1 MKTVVAILLAALVG
15 FGGAW
20 YWLSRQQQNKGTA
33 EAAHE
38 AGWQQEKAYLE
49 QALAEARKKQVE
61 VRSVTRTVATTVT
74 NRLNAAEILE
84 KLVKLR
90 PEDSDDSRNRA
101 MRQIIYHLQMLVE
114 LGDTGLPVIRDFL
127 KQNKD
132 VDYVNDV
139 INAAGE
145 HIRRGSSTS
154 FASRQA
160 TQTDFFM
167 PPSLRL
173 GLIDVLDQIGGEQA
187 QGILAEQL
195 DTTGR
200 AIEVA
205 YIARVL
211 QEEAPDKYRDN
222 ALKAAKE
229 LLVSPPAIDQPN
241 RFDENA
247 KAYLFQ
253 VLAMYNDTSFAKNA
267 QTLLIAPDGRVD
279 KQALTYLNNVLKEQ
293 AVPALALA
301 YQNPQLTNQTER
313 AALFSALLNFAGASP
328 QANQMLK
335 EFVASDDRP
344 AAIRAYTIQGLAGG
358 SGREQPRD
366 ANLIQG
372 RLQLLK
378 TLRETMKDERI
389 LRTIDDTKASLER
402 LLEAAKSGE

>member
-20 YWLSRQQQNKGTA
+20 FWLSRQQQKKGTT
-33 EAAHE
+33 EAANE
-38 AGWQQEKAYLE
+38 AGWQQEKADLE

-61 VRSVTRTVATTVT
+61 VRSVTRTVSTTVT
-74 NRLNAAEILE
+74 NKLSAAEILE

-101 MRQIIYHLQMLVE
+101 LRQVIYHLQMLVE
-114 LGDTGLPVIRDFL
+114 LGETALPVIRDFL

-132 VDYVNDV
+132 MDYVNDV
-139 INAAGE
+139 VNAAGE
-145 HIRRGSSTS
+145 PIRRGSSTS

-229 LLVSPPAIDQPN
+229 LLASPPAIDQPN

-267 QTLLIAPDGRVD
+267 QTLLITPDGRVD
-279 KQALTYLNNVLKEQ
+279 KQALIYLNNVLKEQ

-301 YQNPQLTNQTER
+301 YQSPLLTNQSEK
-313 AALFSALLNFAGASP
+313 ASLFNALLNFAGASP
-328 QANQMLK
+328 QASQVLK
-335 EFVASDDRP
+335 DFVADEKTP
-344 AAIRAYTIQGLAGG
+344 AAIRAFTIQGLAGG
-358 SGREQPRD
+358 SGRERPSEPD
-366 ANLIQG
+366 LLQG
-372 RLQLLK
+372 RIQLLK

-389 LRTIDDTKASLER
+389 LRTIDETRAALER
-402 LLEAAKSGE
+402 MLEAAKASE

>member
-20 YWLSRQQQNKGTA
+20 FWLSRQQQNKGAT
-33 EAAHE
+33 EAANE

-61 VRSVTRTVATTVT
+61 VRSVTRTVSTTVT
-74 NRLNAAEILE
+74 NRLNAAEIME

-90 PEDSDDSRNRA
+90 PEDSEDSRNRA
-101 MRQIIYHLQMLVE
+101 MRQVIYHLQMLVE
-114 LGDTGLPVIRDFL
+114 LGDHALPVIRDFL
-127 KQNKD
+127 KQNQD

-139 INAAGE
+139 VNAAGE

-173 GLIDVLDQIGGEQA
+173 GLIDVLDQVGGEQA

-229 LLVSPPAIDQPN
+229 LLASPPAIDQPN

-293 AVPALALA
+293 AVPALVQA
-301 YQNPQLTNQTER
+301 YQNPQLTNQSEK
-313 AALFSALLNFAGASP
+313 ASLFNALLNFAGASP
-328 QANQMLK
+328 QANQMLQD
-335 EFVASDDRP
+335 FVASDHNP

-358 SGREQPRD
+358 SGRERPSD
-366 ANLIQG
+366 PNLIQG
-372 RLQLLK
+372 RIQLLK
-378 TLRETMKDERI
+378 TLRESMKDERI
-389 LRTIDDTKASLER
+389 LRTIDDTRASLER
-402 LLEAAKSGE
+402 LLEAAKTGE

>member
-1 MKTVVAILLAALVG
+1 MKTLVAILLAALVG

-20 YWLSRQQQNKGTA
+20 FWVSRQQQLNGAKNAA
-33 EAAHE
+33 EE
-38 AGWQQEKAYLE
+38 AGWQQEKSYLE
-49 QALAEARKKQVE
+49 QALAEAKKKQVD
-61 VRSVTRTVATTVT
+61 VRTVTRTVATTVT

-90 PEDSDDSRNRA
+90 PEDSEDSRNRG
-101 MRQIIYHLQMLVE
+101 MRQVIYHLQMLVE
-114 LGDTGLPVIRDFL
+114 LGDPSLPVIRDFL
-127 KQNKD
+127 RQNKD

-139 INAAGE
+139 VNAAGE

-229 LLVSPPAIDQPN
+229 LLANPPAIDQPN

-279 KQALTYLNNVLKEQ
+279 KQALTYLNNVLKAD
-293 AVPALALA
+293 AVPALLQA
-301 YQNPQLTNQTER
+301 YQNPQLTNQSEKAT
-313 AALFSALLNFAGASP
+313 LFSALLNFAGASP
-328 QANQMLK
+328 HANQAMK
-335 EFVASDDRP
+335 EFIASDESP

-358 SGREQPRD
+358 SGRERPSD
-366 ANLIQG
+366 PNVIEG

-378 TLRETMKDERI
+378 SMRESMKDERI
-389 LRTIDDTKASLER
+389 LRAMDETRSALDR

>member
-20 YWLSRQQQNKGTA
+20 FWNSRQQQKNGATTA
-33 EAAHE
+33 ANE

-49 QALAEARKKQVE
+49 QALTEARKKQLD
-61 VRSVTRTVATTVT
+61 VRTVTRTVATTVT
-74 NRLNAAEILE
+74 NRLNATEIME

-90 PEDSDDSRNRA
+90 PDDSEDSRNRA
-101 MRQIIYHLQMLVE
+101 MRLVIYHLQMLVE
-114 LGDTGLPVIRDFL
+114 LSDAALPVIRNFL
-127 KQNKD
+127 MQNKD

-139 INAAGE
+139 VNAAGE
-145 HIRRGSSTS
+145 NIRRGSSTS

-173 GLIDVLDQIGGEQA
+173 GLIDVLDQIGGDQA

-211 QEEAPDKYRDN
+211 QDEAPDKYRDN

-229 LLVSPPAIDQPN
+229 LLASPPAIDQPN
-241 RFDENA
+241 RFDENS

-253 VLAMYNDTSFAKNA
+253 VLSMYNDTSFAKNA

-293 AVPALALA
+293 AVPALVQA
-301 YQNPQLTNQTER
+301 YQNPQITNQTEK
-313 AALFSALLNFAGASP
+313 ASLFNAVLNFAGTNP
-328 QANQMLK
+328 QANQIMK
-335 EFVASDDRP
+335 EFVANESSP

-358 SGREQPRD
+358 AGRERPSDPNQ
-366 ANLIQG
+366 IEG

-378 TLRETMKDERI
+378 SIRETMKDERI

-402 LLEAAKSGE
+402 LLAEAKSGE

>member
-20 YWLSRQQQNKGTA
+20 FWLSRQQQKKGTT
-33 EAAHE
+33 EAANE

-61 VRSVTRTVATTVT
+61 VRSVTRTVSTTVT
-74 NRLNAAEILE
+74 NKLSAAEILE

-101 MRQIIYHLQMLVE
+101 LRQVIYHLQMLVE
-114 LGDTGLPVIRDFL
+114 LGETALPVIRDFL

-132 VDYVNDV
+132 MDYVNDV
-139 INAAGE
+139 VNAAGE
-145 HIRRGSSTS
+145 PIRRGSSTS

-229 LLVSPPAIDQPN
+229 LLASPPAIDQPN

-267 QTLLIAPDGRVD
+267 QTLLITPDGRVD
-279 KQALTYLNNVLKEQ
+279 KQALIYLNNVLKEQ

-301 YQNPQLTNQTER
+301 YQSPLLTNQSEK
-313 AALFSALLNFAGASP
+313 ASLFNALLNFAGASP
-328 QANQMLK
+328 QASQVLK
-335 EFVASDDRP
+335 DFVADEKTP
-344 AAIRAYTIQGLAGG
+344 AAIRAFTIQGLAGG
-358 SGREQPRD
+358 SGRERPSEPD
-366 ANLIQG
+366 LLQG
-372 RLQLLK
+372 RIQLLK

-389 LRTIDDTKASLER
+389 LRTIDETRAALER
-402 LLEAAKSGE
+402 MLEAAKASE

>member
-20 YWLSRQQQNKGTA
+20 FWISRQQLKNGAT
-33 EAAHE
+33 EAASE
-38 AGWQQEKAYLE
+38 ASWQQEKAYLE
-49 QALAEARKKQVE
+49 QALAEAKKKQID
-61 VRSVTRTVATTVT
+61 VRTVTRPVVTTVT
-74 NRLNAAEILE
+74 NRMSATEIME
-84 KLVKLR
+84 RLVKLR
-90 PEDSDDSRNRA
+90 PDDSEESRNRA
-101 MRQIIYHLQMLVE
+101 MRQVIYHLQMLVE
-114 LGDTGLPVIRDFL
+114 LRDNALPVIRDFL

-139 INAAGE
+139 VNAAGE
-145 HIRRGSSTS
+145 NIRRGSSTS

-211 QEEAPDKYRDN
+211 QDEAPDKYRDN

-229 LLVSPPAIDQPN
+229 LLASPPAIDQPN

-253 VLAMYNDTSFAKNA
+253 VLSMYNDTSFAKNA
-267 QTLLIAPDGRVD
+267 QALLIAPDGRVD
-279 KQALTYLNNVLKEQ
+279 RQALTYLNDVLREQ
-293 AVPALALA
+293 AVPALVQA

-313 AALFSALLNFAGASP
+313 SSLFNAVLSFAGSNP

-335 EFVASDDRP
+335 EFVDNESSP
-344 AAIRAYTIQGLAGG
+344 AAVRAYTIQGLAGG
-358 SGREQPRD
+358 AGRERPSD
-366 ANLIQG
+366 PKLIEG

-378 TLRETMKDERI
+378 SIRESMKDERI
-389 LRTIDDTKASLER
+389 LRTIDDTKVSLEQ
-402 LLEAAKSGE
+402 LLEEAKSNE

>member
-20 YWLSRQQQNKGTA
+20 VWLARQHQRNKTT
-33 EAAHE
+33 EAVGE

-61 VRSVTRTVATTVT
+61 VRSVTRTVSTTVT
-74 NRLNAAEILE
+74 NRLNASEILDR
-84 KLVKLR
+84 LVKLR
-90 PEDSDDSRNRA
+90 PEDSEDSRNRA
-101 MRQIIYHLQMLVE
+101 LRQVIYHLQMLVE
-114 LGDTGLPVIRDFL
+114 LGDSALPVIRDFL

-139 INAAGE
+139 VNAAGE
-145 HIRRGSSTS
+145 HMRRGSSTS
-154 FASRQA
+154 FASRQS

-173 GLIDVLDQIGGEQA
+173 GLIDVLDQMGGEQA

-229 LLVSPPAIDQPN
+229 LLASPPAIDQPN

-253 VLAMYNDTSFAKNA
+253 VLAMYHDTSFAKNA
-267 QTLLIAPDGRVD
+267 QALLIAPDGRVD
-279 KQALTYLNNVLKEQ
+279 KPALTYLNNVLREQ
-293 AVPALALA
+293 AVPALVQA
-301 YQNPQLTNQTER
+301 YQNPLMTNQAEKAT
-313 AALFSALLNFAGASP
+313 LFNALLNFAGASP
-328 QANQMLK
+328 QANQVMK
-335 EFVASDDRP
+335 EFVANDTSP

-358 SGREQPRD
+358 SGREQPID
-366 ANLIQG
+366 STLIEG

-378 TLRETMKDERI
+378 TMRDSMKDERI
-389 LRTIDDTKASLER
+389 LRTIDDTRAALER
-402 LLEAAKSGE
+402 LLEAAKSDE

>member
-20 YWLSRQQQNKGTA
+20 VWLASQQQRNMAT
-33 EAAHE
+33 EAVGE

-61 VRSVTRTVATTVT
+61 VRSVTRTVSTTVT
-74 NRLNAAEILE
+74 NRLNASEILD

-90 PEDSDDSRNRA
+90 PEDSEDSRNRA
-101 MRQIIYHLQMLVE
+101 LRQVIYHLQMLVE
-114 LGDTGLPVIRDFL
+114 LGDSALPVIRDFL

-139 INAAGE
+139 VNAAGE
-145 HIRRGSSTS
+145 HMRRGSSTS
-154 FASRQA
+154 FASRQS

-211 QEEAPDKYRDN
+211 QELAPDKYRDN

-229 LLVSPPAIDQPN
+229 LLASPPAIDQPN

-253 VLAMYNDTSFAKNA
+253 VLAMYHDTSFAKNA
-267 QTLLIAPDGRVD
+267 QALLIAPDGRVD
-279 KQALTYLNNVLKEQ
+279 KQALTYLNNVLREQ
-293 AVPALALA
+293 AVPALVQA
-301 YQNPQLTNQTER
+301 YQNPLMTNQAEKAT
-313 AALFSALLNFAGASP
+313 LLNALLNFAGASP
-328 QANQMLK
+328 QANQVMK
-335 EFVASDDRP
+335 EFVASDTSP

-358 SGREQPRD
+358 SGREQPSD
-366 ANLIQG
+366 SNLIEG

-378 TLRETMKDERI
+378 TMRDSMKDERI
-389 LRTIDDTKASLER
+389 LRTIDETRAALER
-402 LLEAAKSGE
+402 LLVAAKSGE

>member
-20 YWLSRQQQNKGTA
+20 VWLASQQQRNMAT
-33 EAAHE
+33 EAVGE

-61 VRSVTRTVATTVT
+61 VRSVTRTVSTTVT
-74 NRLNAAEILE
+74 NRLNASEILD

-90 PEDSDDSRNRA
+90 PEDSEDSRNRA
-101 MRQIIYHLQMLVE
+101 LRQVIYHLQMLVE
-114 LGDTGLPVIRDFL
+114 LGDSALPVIRDFL

-139 INAAGE
+139 VNAAGE
-145 HIRRGSSTS
+145 HMRRGSSTS
-154 FASRQA
+154 FASRQS

-211 QEEAPDKYRDN
+211 QELAPDKYRDN

-229 LLVSPPAIDQPN
+229 LLASPPAIDQPN

-253 VLAMYNDTSFAKNA
+253 VLAMYHDTSFAKNA
-267 QTLLIAPDGRVD
+267 QALLIAPDGRVD
-279 KQALTYLNNVLKEQ
+279 KQALTYLNNVLREQ
-293 AVPALALA
+293 AVPALVQA
-301 YQNPQLTNQTER
+301 YQNPLMTNQAEKAT
-313 AALFSALLNFAGASP
+313 LFNALLNFAGASP
-328 QANQMLK
+328 QANQVMK
-335 EFVASDDRP
+335 EFVASDTSP

-358 SGREQPRD
+358 SGREQPSD
-366 ANLIQG
+366 SNLIEG

-378 TLRETMKDERI
+378 TMRDSMKDERI
-389 LRTIDDTKASLER
+389 LRTIDETRAALER
-402 LLEAAKSGE
+402 LLVAAKSGE